1 MQYKRKFVTL
11 YYDNQI
17 IGQMKRLDIE
27 DNEIMQIAIQQEILR
42 SEDSRYDHKLHGVLI
57 VSKGY
62 SCNEVGEMFGHDATT
77 VQRWVNR
84 FNQKGFAGLYEGERT
99 GRPNRIDHST
109 WEQLGHDL
117 RKNPKDFEYTQNMW
131 DGKLL
136 SHHLE
141 QQYGVKIGVRQCQRI
156 FRKMRFRRR
165 KPRPVIA
172 NADPAAQ
179 AAFKKN
185 SHNGKRSKH

>member
-1 MQYKRKFVTL
+1 
-11 YYDNQI
+11 
-17 IGQMKRLDIE
+17 MKRLDIE

-62 SCNEVGEMFGHDATT
+62 SCSEVGELFGHDATT

-99 GRPNRIDHST
+99 GRPKKIDPKA
-109 WEQLGHDL
+109 WEQLGRDL
-117 RKNPKDFEYTQNMW
+117 RKNPREFEYAQNMW

-141 QQYGVKIGVRQCQRI
+141 QQYGIKLGVRQCQRI
-156 FRKMRFRRR
+156 FNKMEFRRR

-172 NADPAAQ
+172 NADPDAQ

-185 SHNGKRSKH
+185 SPNGTRSKH

>member
-1 MQYKRKFVTL
+1 MQYNKKFVTL
-11 YYDNQI
+11 YYDNQNI
-17 IGQMKRLDIE
+17 VQMKRLDIE

-42 SEDSRYDHKLHGVLI
+42 SEDSRYDHKLHGILI

-62 SCNEVGEMFGHDATT
+62 SCSEVGEMFGHDATT

-99 GRPNRIDHST
+99 GRPNRIDHKI
-109 WEQLGHDL
+109 WEQLGRDL
-117 RKNPKDFEYTQNMW
+117 RKNPREFEYAQNMW

-141 QQYGVKIGVRQCQRI
+141 QRYGIKLGVRQCQRI
-156 FRKMRFRRR
+156 FKKMGFRRR

-172 NADPAAQ
+172 NADPVAQ

-185 SHNGKRSKH
+185 SPNGTRSKH

>member
-1 MQYKRKFVTL
+1 
-11 YYDNQI
+11 
-17 IGQMKRLDIE
+17 MKRLDIE
-27 DNEIMQIAIQQEILR
+27 DNEIMQIAIQHEILR

-62 SCNEVGEMFGHDATT
+62 SCFDVGEMFGHEATT

-99 GRPNRIDHST
+99 GRPNRIDHKA
-109 WEQLGHDL
+109 WEQLARDL
-117 RKNPKDFEYTQNMW
+117 RKNPREFEYAQNMW

-141 QQYGVKIGVRQCQRI
+141 QQYGIKLGVRQCQRI
-156 FRKMRFRRR
+156 FKKMGFRRR

-185 SHNGKRSKH
+185 SPNGTRSKH

>member
-1 MQYKRKFVTL
+1 MQYKIKFVSL
-11 YYDNQI
+11 FYNNQI
-17 IGQMKRLDIE
+17 IGQMKRLNIE

-62 SCNEVGEMFGHDATT
+62 SCYEVGEMFGHDTTT

-84 FNQKGFAGLYEGERT
+84 FNQKGFAGLYEGERI

-109 WEQLGHDL
+109 WEHLGHDL
-117 RKNPKDFEYTQNMW
+117 RKNPRDFEYTQNMW

-141 QQYGVKIGVRQCQRI
+141 QQYGVNIGVRQCQRI
-156 FRKMRFRRR
+156 FKKMGFRRR

-172 NADPAAQ
+172 NADTAAQ
-179 AAFKKN
+179 AAFKKT